1 MSRPP
6 LCSGSIMLGPKRD
19 RTGVVIRGSVAES
32 STKTA
37 SPPSSWTRT
46 GEPGAIAVPTS
57 PAGSSR
63 VDATTIS
70 MPPSSSGW
78 RITPADASLRTL
90 ARSATVIRA
99 SEAFSPVSRVLV
111 TAAAPSI
118 QRSRCRALSYS
129 RALPIAMP
137 ACAARTRSSVMSVSV
152 KCPVSFSAR

>member
-1 MSRPP
+1 
-6 LCSGSIMLGPKRD
+6 MLGPNRD
-19 RTGVVIRGSVAES
+19 RTRVVIRGSVAES
-32 STKTA
+32 SMKTA

-57 PAGSSR
+57 PAGSSS

-70 MPPSSSGW
+70 MPPSAVGW
-78 RITPADASLRTL
+78 RMTPAEASLRIL

-99 SEAFSPVSRVLV
+99 SDAFSPVSRVLV

-118 QRSRCRALSYS
+118 QRSRCRVVSYS
-129 RALPIAMP
+129 RALPIAIP
-137 ACAARTRSSVMSVSV
+137 ACAARIRSSAASASV